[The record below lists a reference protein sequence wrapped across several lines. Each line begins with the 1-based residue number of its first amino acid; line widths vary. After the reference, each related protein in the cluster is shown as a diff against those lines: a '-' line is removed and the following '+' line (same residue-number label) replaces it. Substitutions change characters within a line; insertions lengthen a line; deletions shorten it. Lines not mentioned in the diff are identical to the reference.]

1 MERARIVLL
10 AAAGMQ
16 DKQIAAKLRIM
27 PEKAARWRNRF
38 LDGGLA
44 ALDKDAPRP
53 GRTPTITPA
62 KIQEVIRKTTQEK
75 PSNAT
80 HWSTRSMAQAAG
92 LSEKSVRRIWR
103 QHGLKPHLART
114 FKVSNDPQFAEKL
127 EAIIGLYLN
136 PPEHAI
142 VLCADEKS
150 QIQALDRTQ
159 PGLPLKKGRCGT
171 MTHDYKRNGTATLF
185 AAMSTLDGTVISM
198 CDDRHR
204 HQEWLKFLR
213 VIDDVTP
220 PDKELHV
227 IADNYATHKHPKV
240 QKWLARH
247 PRFHVYFTPT
257 SSSWLNMVERFFR
270 DLTEQRLRR
279 GIFRDV
285 EVSTAT
291 RVSRSCPPKSSMKQS
306 STWRLT
312 SRRAPTNRT
321 QAMSSPVEL
330 PVASC
335 VRRDSPRLPLV
346 KMSSN
351 TSGRWT
357 RTSNTSSTTTSG
369 RWSRFLPRTS
379 ARSWIATLDL
389 GSRS

>member
-1 MERARIVLL
+1 
-10 AAAGMQ
+10 
-16 DKQIAAKLRIM
+16 M

-38 LDGGLA
+38 LDGGLV

-53 GRTPTITPA
+53 GRLSTITPA

-75 PSNAT
+75 PINAT
-80 HWSTRSMAQAAG
+80 HWSTRVMAKAAK
-92 LSEKSVRRIWR
+92 LSEKSVRRIWHK
-103 QHGLKPHLART
+103 HGLKPHLSRT

-213 VIDDVTP
+213 VIDYVTP
-220 PDKELHV
+220 PGKDLHL
-227 IADNYATHKHPKV
+227 IADNYATHKHPNV

-279 GIFRDV
+279 GVFRDV
-285 EVSTAT
+285 EELIMAMGDYIDKHNDNPKPFVWTAKASDILEK
-291 RVSRSCPPKSSMKQS
+291 VK
-306 STWRLT
+306 
-312 SRRAPTNRT
+312 RARAVLDNR
-321 QAMSSPVEL
+321 
-330 PVASC
+330 
-335 VRRDSPRLPLV
+335 
-346 KMSSN
+346 
-351 TSGRWT
+351 
-357 RTSNTSSTTTSG
+357 
-369 RWSRFLPRTS
+369 
-379 ARSWIATLDL
+379 
-389 GSRS
+389 

>member
-1 MERARIVLL
+1 
-10 AAAGMQ
+10 
-16 DKQIAAKLRIM
+16 M

-38 LDGGLA
+38 LDGGLV

-53 GRTPTITPA
+53 GRPSTITPA
-62 KIQEVIRKTTQEK
+62 KIQEVVRKTTQEK

-92 LSEKSVRRIWR
+92 LSEKSVRRIWHK
-103 QHGLKPHLART
+103 HGLKPHLSRT

-213 VIDDVTP
+213 VIDYVTP
-220 PDKELHV
+220 PGKDLHL
-227 IADNYATHKHPKV
+227 IADNYATHKHPNV

-279 GIFRDV
+279 GVFRDV
-285 EVSTAT
+285 EELIMAMGDYIDKHNDNPKPFVWTAKASDILEK
-291 RVSRSCPPKSSMKQS
+291 VK
-306 STWRLT
+306 
-312 SRRAPTNRT
+312 RARAVLDNR
-321 QAMSSPVEL
+321 
-330 PVASC
+330 
-335 VRRDSPRLPLV
+335 
-346 KMSSN
+346 
-351 TSGRWT
+351 
-357 RTSNTSSTTTSG
+357 
-369 RWSRFLPRTS
+369 
-379 ARSWIATLDL
+379 
-389 GSRS
+389 